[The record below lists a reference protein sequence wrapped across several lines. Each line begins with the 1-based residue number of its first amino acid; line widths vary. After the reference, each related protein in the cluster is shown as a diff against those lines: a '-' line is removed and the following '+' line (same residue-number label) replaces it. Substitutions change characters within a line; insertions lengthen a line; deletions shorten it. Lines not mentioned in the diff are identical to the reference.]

1 MCTILIYF
9 VLGSRPPMHVAT
21 VLWLLPLI
29 AGILLVVVGLCWS
42 FCMCWSPFSKFPL
55 QTAIGKF
62 SGVVRVSRRNG
73 TSPADFSRIG
83 WCCMVL
89 LCAPCPRCLKGTT
102 IAVSGTE
109 RLTANSLSTEGRS
122 FEPKPQ
128 TLSLRSVS
136 CASDFRPTSG
146 TKSGTS
152 QTTAPCQTLHGLA
165 LKPRGF

>member
-1 MCTILIYF
+1 
-9 VLGSRPPMHVAT
+9 MHVAT

-62 SGVVRVSRRNG
+62 SGVVRASRRNG
-73 TSPADFSRIG
+73 TSPAGFSRIG

-128 TLSLRSVS
+128 TLSLCFLCLVPQISDPFQARSQE
-136 CASDFRPTSG
+136 RHR
-146 TKSGTS
+146 
-152 QTTAPCQTLHGLA
+152 QQLLA
-165 LKPRGF
+165 KLFMAWLSNQEVFEWKRIESE